1 MILPILTN
9 ELKTIAGPT
18 IEFLGEVTQ
27 DQKDQLYSQAQA
39 FIFCSDNEDFGMVPV
54 ESMAHGC
61 PVIAYKSG
69 GTTETVIDGKTGVFF
84 DELTVKSCA
93 TAIQKFQKL
102 KINSQDCISRAA
114 DFSTEKFISK
124 IKKLVSKTYQI

>member
-1 MILPILTN
+1 MI
-9 ELKTIAGPT
+9 
-18 IEFLGEVTQ
+18 
-27 DQKDQLYSQAQA
+27 
-39 FIFCSDNEDFGMVPV
+39 PV

-84 DELTVKSCA
+84 DELTQESCA
-93 TAIQKFQKL
+93 AAIQKFQKL
-102 KINSQDCISRAA
+102 KINSKDCVSRAS

-124 IKKLVSKTYQI
+124 IKKLISTI